1 MALNNYTGLVAGLQ
15 AWTEDD
21 DSEFL
26 ASIDDIIN
34 LGELRLLR
42 DLDLAIFRRVDTTT
56 TMTASQ
62 SVVTKPVIAPPD
74 VLIASKDVW
83 LSGGGLAADAVRF
96 VLNRDIG
103 YCRWYASG
111 APDELPKYYA
121 ELDEESWFFSTAPDA
136 TYTVNVSY
144 LSRPQALDSG
154 NEDNWLS
161 ENAYDILFKAAL
173 AEAEK
178 FLISDERAPVWE
190 QDYLLHI
197 DATKK
202 ELSGLYG
209 NQYDRL
215 GSVPQPTVPRS
226 AMP

>member
-15 AWTEDD
+15 SWTEDD
-21 DSEFL
+21 DAEFTG
-26 ASIDDIIN
+26 AIDDVIN

-42 DLDLAIFRRVDTTT
+42 DLDLAIFRRVDSTA

-62 SVVTKPVIAPPD
+62 STVTKPTIAAPNIL
-74 VLIASKDVW
+74 VATKDIW
-83 LSGGGLAADAVRF
+83 LSGGSLAAGAVRF
-96 VLNRDIG
+96 CVNRDIG
-103 YCRWYASG
+103 YCRWYASD
-111 APDELPKYYA
+111 AVDALPVYYA
-121 ELDEESWFFSTAPDA
+121 ELDESNWFFAVAPDS

-144 LSRPQALDSG
+144 LSRPEALSST

-161 ENAYDILFKAAL
+161 GNAYDILFKSCL

-178 FLISDERAPVWE
+178 FLVSDERAPVWE
-190 QDYLLHI
+190 QDYISHI

-202 ELSGLYG
+202 ELYGLYG

-215 GSVPQPTVPRS
+215 GTVPQPTVPRS

>member
-15 AWTEDD
+15 SWTEDD
-21 DSEFL
+21 DSEFIGV
-26 ASIDDIIN
+26 IDDVIN

-42 DLDLAIFRRVDTTT
+42 DLDLAIFRRVDSAT

-62 SVVTKPVIAPPD
+62 STVTKPTIASPD
-74 VLIASKDVW
+74 LLIASKDIW
-83 LSGGGLAADAVRF
+83 LSGGGLASDAVRF

-103 YCRWYASG
+103 YCRWYANE
-111 APDELPKYYA
+111 AADALPKYYA
-121 ELDEESWFFSTAPDA
+121 ELDETSWFFAVAPDQ

-144 LSRPQALDSG
+144 LSRPDPLAVG
-154 NEDNWLS
+154 NENNWLS
-161 ENAYDILFKAAL
+161 DNAYDILFKAAL

-178 FLISDERAPVWE
+178 FLISDERAPMWE
-190 QDYLLHI
+190 QDYISHI

-215 GSVPQPTVPRS
+215 GTVPQPTVPRS